1 METRFFCSYRE
12 PVRIAICFEMKEKNM
27 VQDIHKVQSD
37 IDIAISE
44 AENEF
49 QCEGILLDAR
59 EALEKLKK
67 QKIKI
72 NRELKFKRQ
81 T

>member
-1 METRFFCSYRE
+1 METRFFCSYQE
-12 PVRIAICFEMKEKNM
+12 LVRIAICFETKEKNI

-37 IDIAISE
+37 INIAISE

-59 EALEKLKK
+59 EALEKLK
-67 QKIKI
+67 
-72 NRELKFKRQ
+72 NR
-81 T
+81 